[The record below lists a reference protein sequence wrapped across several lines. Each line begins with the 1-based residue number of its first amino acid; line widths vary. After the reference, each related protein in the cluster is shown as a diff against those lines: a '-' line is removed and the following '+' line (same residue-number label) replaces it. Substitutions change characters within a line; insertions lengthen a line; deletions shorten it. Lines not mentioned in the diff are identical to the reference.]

1 MPSLAATYTAW
12 LTMKP
17 MIRPASSARSAA
29 TSAAFDTRATL
40 TCRRMAL
47 SRSDLLARAGLAL
60 GATTLARVEA
70 AEAAP
75 LDASDWRSVRAQ
87 FALDQR
93 FHHLAGFLLA
103 PHPRRVREAIAR
115 YRRALDANPSEYLH
129 AHGNELEARVRGAAA
144 DYLGA
149 SVGQIALTDSTT
161 MGLGLLYGGLRL
173 RPGDEILTTEH
184 DFFATHEALR
194 LRGGRVRRIRLY
206 ERLDR
211 VSVDEIVG
219 SIRRAITPRTRVVA
233 VTWVHSSTGLK
244 LPIRAIAEA
253 LPRRALLCVDGVH
266 GLGVE
271 SATVRELGCDF
282 LVAGCH
288 KWLAGPRGTGLVW
301 GRDWSMTRATIPS
314 FDAAGGPPSAL
325 AMTPGGFH
333 SFEHRWALTAAFRLH
348 REIGKARVRDRV
360 HALAGRL
367 KDGLAEMRHV
377 RLQTPRDSR
386 LSAGIVCLEVVGLSA
401 REAVQRLLR
410 EHRVIASV
418 TPYATEYVRL
428 GPGLYT
434 SDDDVDATLQAV
446 RALRA
451 P

>member
-1 MPSLAATYTAW
+1 
-12 LTMKP
+12 
-17 MIRPASSARSAA
+17 
-29 TSAAFDTRATL
+29 
-40 TCRRMAL
+40 MAL
-47 SRSDLLARAGLAL
+47 TRSGLLSRAGLAV
-60 GATTLARVEA
+60 GAAAFVRAES

-87 FALDQR
+87 FSLDPR

-103 PHPRRVREAIAR
+103 PHPRSVREAIAR
-115 YRRALDANPSEYLH
+115 YRRGLDANPSEYLH
-129 AHGNELEARVRGAAA
+129 AHQGDLEARVRGAAA

-149 SVGQIALTDSTT
+149 SPGQIALTDSTT

-184 DFFATHEALR
+184 DFYATHEALR
-194 LRGGRVRRIRLY
+194 LRGGSVRRIRLY
-206 ERLDR
+206 DRLDR

-244 LPIRAIAEA
+244 LPIRAIADA

-271 SATVRELGCDF
+271 TTSVRELGCDF

-288 KWLAGPRGTGLVW
+288 KWLAGPRGTGLIW
-301 GRDWSMTRATIPS
+301 GRDWSPTRATIPS

-325 AMTPGGFH
+325 TMTPGGFH
-333 SFEHRWALTAAFRLH
+333 SFEHRWALTEAFRLH

-360 HALAGRL
+360 HGLASRL

-377 RLQTPRDSR
+377 RLQTPRDRR
-386 LSAGIVCLEVVGLSA
+386 LSSGIVCLEVDRLSA

-434 SDDDVDATLQAV
+434 SDDDVEAALQAV